1 MDKLDAY
8 IKELNALEQILRVS
22 CEVTLMLYIR
32 KKIESGVYKDV
43 DEEELVAYSRE
54 LLTKELTN
62 HSKEDGSKR

>member
-1 MDKLDAY
+1 MNKLDAY
-8 IKELNALEQILRVS
+8 IKELNGLEQILRVS